1 MEDLSIRRQIAAELP
16 APVTTLD
23 TENHPV
29 VYREYPKVYAG
40 VEVGFGRIKSMRQ
53 KSLSN
58 IGGWQEFFLH
68 PRQEAE
74 GNPWASD
81 LHRKILDCKNLWNS
95 CFCPPRIH
103 GQIVSKEDALL
114 PPSSFKSSARNRSWG
129 LAYRLSIYYR
139 FAARAFVS
147 FHEI

>member
-1 MEDLSIRRQIAAELP
+1 LEDLSIRRQIAAELP

-40 VEVGFGRIKSMRQ
+40 VKVGFGRIKSMRQ
-53 KSLSN
+53 KNLSN

-95 CFCPPRIH
+95 SLIH
-103 GQIVSKEDALL
+103 GQDC
-114 PPSSFKSSARNRSWG
+114 FKRRFS
-129 LAYRLSIYYR
+129 LAYI
-139 FAARAFVS
+139 
-147 FHEI
+147 II